1 MKLTCHIAIS
11 LFFLCGC
18 SQQSDLER
26 VLSSAGDNR
35 DELESVLA
43 HYSSDP
49 SDSLKLRAAK
59 FLIGNMSGHC
69 SYSLEEIDDVY
80 CKVDSVYHLDISP
93 EKKMEVAD
101 SLIGLYSVEDHI
113 VEDCRIITAD
123 FLIKNIDS
131 AYAGWKSQY
140 FNRGI
145 SFDDF
150 CDYLLPYKV
159 VEKQALDDW
168 RSILRH
174 KFPTRFSDF
183 TPYNGEYRKFAY
195 YGATVVNDSL
205 RSHLTPRPLNK
216 SYTHPLMLNA
226 DIMYSLPYG
235 RCDDFSIIAVALL
248 RSQGFAAALEYV
260 PVWHDQN
267 NGHTFFSIMHGGG
280 KFLPMIWGYESNPGD
295 AFPPD
300 QLCAKV
306 FRYTYSHNKRIEK
319 YQKESRY
326 VYPGFDVFT
335 KDVTSEYMS
344 VSDIAVNIDMTSE
357 FDKYVY
363 IATFNAGGWFI
374 QDFGVRKGKKKAF
387 FRNMGREI
395 AYIVLGF
402 DGKCLVPVSEPFLL
416 HWDGSIEYLTPDHT
430 RLCRVELSRKFPQ
443 KDHTIELEHRVIGG
457 KIQASDRKDFKNCK
471 TFYTI
476 DSLSGS
482 LVKEFD
488 NDSAYRYWR
497 FMGPD
502 GGWCNFSEL
511 QFFEKG
517 DTTLT
522 PLKGKMIGTLE
533 PYEDNDWWAPEHAF
547 DGDWLTGF
555 HYRDSSGGWIGLDLG
570 YPVCIDRFLC
580 VPRSDDNGVHLGD
593 MYELRYWDKGNWHT
607 AGVQKGKD
615 WTLVYDS
622 IPAGSLLW
630 LRNLTR
636 GQEERIFVYMNGEQ
650 VWW

>member
-1 MKLTCHIAIS
+1 M
-11 LFFLCGC
+11 
-18 SQQSDLER
+18 
-26 VLSSAGDNR
+26 
-35 DELESVLA
+35 
-43 HYSSDP
+43 
-49 SDSLKLRAAK
+49 
-59 FLIGNMSGHC
+59 
-69 SYSLEEIDDVY
+69 
-80 CKVDSVYHLDISP
+80 
-93 EKKMEVAD
+93 
-101 SLIGLYSVEDHI
+101 
-113 VEDCRIITAD
+113 
-123 FLIKNIDS
+123 
-131 AYAGWKSQY
+131 
-140 FNRGI
+140 
-145 SFDDF
+145 
-150 CDYLLPYKV
+150 
-159 VEKQALDDW
+159 
-168 RSILRH
+168 
-174 KFPTRFSDF
+174 
-183 TPYNGEYRKFAY
+183 
-195 YGATVVNDSL
+195 
-205 RSHLTPRPLNK
+205 
-216 SYTHPLMLNA
+216 
-226 DIMYSLPYG
+226 
-235 RCDDFSIIAVALL
+235 
-248 RSQGFAAALEYV
+248 
-260 PVWHDQN
+260 
-267 NGHTFFSIMHGGG
+267 
-280 KFLPMIWGYESNPGD
+280 
-295 AFPPD
+295 
-300 QLCAKV
+300 

-636 GQEERIFVYMNGEQ
+636 GQEERIFVYKDKRQE
-650 VWW
+650 WW